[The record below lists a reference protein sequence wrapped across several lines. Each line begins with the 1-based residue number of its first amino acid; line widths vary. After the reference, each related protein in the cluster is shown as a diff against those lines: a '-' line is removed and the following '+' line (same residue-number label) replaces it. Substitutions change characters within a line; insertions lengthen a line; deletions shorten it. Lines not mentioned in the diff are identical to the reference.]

1 MRCLLRGG
9 LEAGFPKGPGKPELV
24 LTNRRA
30 GDSSRVPWQSVS
42 GKGALREVNM
52 VQRREFIAACI
63 VAGMSGTAAWGASEG
78 DEQRDLNWACE
89 VVQTPPAS
97 LKRRAP
103 VVTGV
108 CLAHDESLLAVVGD
122 DHLVSIYDLV
132 SRKFRGTLQAH
143 RDWVRAASFAP
154 DRSTLATAGN
164 DRMLFCWNPANW
176 EQPLLLAQQPNAIFG
191 LAFSPG
197 GDSLA
202 SVGFS
207 STLFIYDMVNRQER
221 RRLECPCE
229 DMRAVAYSRDGE
241 LVAAGG
247 RCGTVRVWE
256 AASGKPAAEFKV
268 HQQRIRSLQ
277 FNSRRQILSCGDDQ
291 VVALTD
297 PFQPALSQQLP
308 RQASK
313 LFAVTLLDDQ
323 TCATSGSDNRIAIWD
338 LETRKSLGSLKGH
351 TGTVSCLSSGQQL
364 LVSGS
369 YDTQIRIWQRTA
381 KVGQLTNPANQRED
395 NSWSPRIR

>member
-1 MRCLLRGG
+1 
-9 LEAGFPKGPGKPELV
+9 
-24 LTNRRA
+24 
-30 GDSSRVPWQSVS
+30 
-42 GKGALREVNM
+42 
-52 VQRREFIAACI
+52 
-63 VAGMSGTAAWGASEG
+63 
-78 DEQRDLNWACE
+78 
-89 VVQTPPAS
+89 
-97 LKRRAP
+97 
-103 VVTGV
+103 
-108 CLAHDESLLAVVGD
+108 
-122 DHLVSIYDLV
+122 
-132 SRKFRGTLQAH
+132 
-143 RDWVRAASFAP
+143 
-154 DRSTLATAGN
+154 
-164 DRMLFCWNPANW
+164 
-176 EQPLLLAQQPNAIFG
+176 IFG

>member
-1 MRCLLRGG
+1 MI
-9 LEAGFPKGPGKPELV
+9 K
-24 LTNRRA
+24 
-30 GDSSRVPWQSVS
+30 
-42 GKGALREVNM
+42 
-52 VQRREFIAACI
+52 RREFIAACI
-63 VAGMSGTAAWGASEG
+63 ACGLGGTAAWGGSRSDGLQEL
-78 DEQRDLNWACE
+78 DWACE
-89 VVQTPPAS
+89 AIQTPSAS

-108 CLAHDESLLAVVGD
+108 CLAPDESLVAVVGD

-132 SRKFRGTLQAH
+132 SKKFRGALQAH

-191 LAFSPG
+191 LAFSPNG
-197 GDSLA
+197 ESLA
-202 SVGFS
+202 TVGFS

-229 DMRAVAYSRDGE
+229 DMRAIAYSRDGE

-247 RCGTVRVWE
+247 RCGSVRVWE
-256 AASGKPAAEFKV
+256 SATGKQVAEYKV

-297 PFQPALSQQLP
+297 PFQSALSQQLP
-308 RQASK
+308 RQAAR

-323 TCATSGSDNRIAIWD
+323 ICATSGSDNRIAIWN
-338 LETRKSLGSLKGH
+338 LETRELVGSLKGH
-351 TGTVSCLSSGQQL
+351 TGTVSCLSSGARL

-369 YDTQIRIWQRTA
+369 YDTQIRIWQRAA
-381 KVGQLTNPANQRED
+381 KVSQLLEPGAKGEEPG
-395 NSWSPRIR
+395 WSPRVR